1 VCGPGEAIEFVTCG
15 GGGFGEP
22 RKRDAMQVAAAV
34 NRRWVSPERAEQV
47 YGVKLRLAG
56 NGIDYLV
63 DEEGTNAVRAA
74 P

>member
-1 VCGPGEAIEFVTCG
+1 
-15 GGGFGEP
+15 
-22 RKRDAMQVAAAV
+22 MQVAAAV